1 MFELPLDSPPAL
13 KTCAECAHLIGV
25 RNCPEFAAGWQC
37 GAPGNVKSTEISV
50 VTGLEK
56 QHYFHLTCADSRR
69 EELSCGPLGQWF
81 KLYEKPPHQAPRA
94 AGKASAEDLLSELE
108 SLK

>member
-1 MFELPLDSPPAL
+1 MFELPLDNPPL

-81 KLYEKPPHQAPRA
+81 MQYEKPAPRVIPPR
-94 AGKASAEDLLSELE
+94 AGASAGAEALLNELE
-108 SLK
+108 RL